1 MFEKKLKNSKFK
13 YWMESE
19 IYQQPLVLADIINA
33 YNAGAE
39 KISIPEKVNRV
50 VVVASGSSYHCA
62 RFAVD
67 LLERISGVETRA
79 IYSSEF
85 LLKSVIPHDEGLL
98 YIFITQSGE
107 TSDTLGAVRR
117 VKEFGHIP
125 TLCITNKEGSSVW
138 DLCDYRIGCSAGKE
152 LGIAATKSFTAQ
164 MLSLLIVALTL
175 AKNHDESNQYVK
187 DYQKSLNLI
196 PEIITKALNERKK
209 IKHLAS
215 LVAKAKNIVIAADG
229 IAYSLAK
236 EAALKIKET
245 SYMNVN
251 AAILGEFMHGH
262 VAVLNNKSVLLYL
275 SLKDISYTSA
285 KYLQNIKKE
294 YNPSIYIIGKP
305 SADVKANMSINIEC
319 ENELQYM
326 FANVVICQL
335 LALEI
340 AIKKHR
346 NPDKPHGLKKIV
358 RF

>member
-1 MFEKKLKNSKFK
+1 MRDKKLKNSKFK

-19 IYQQPLVLADIINA
+19 IYQQPMVLADIIHA
-33 YNAGAE
+33 YTEGAE
-39 KISIPEKVNRV
+39 NISIPENVNRV
-50 VVVASGSSYHCA
+50 IIVASGSSYHCA

-67 LLERISGVETRA
+67 LLERISGIETRA

-107 TSDTLGAVRR
+107 TSDTIGAVRR
-117 VKEFGHIP
+117 VKEFGHLP
-125 TLCITNKEGSSVW
+125 TLCITNKENSTIW
-138 DLCDYRIGCSAGKE
+138 DLCDYRVCCSAGKE

-164 MLSLLIVALTL
+164 MLTLLIIALTL
-175 AKNHDESNQYVK
+175 AKKHDETNEYVK
-187 DYQKSLNLI
+187 AYRTSLNCI
-196 PEIITKALNERKK
+196 PDIITQALNIRKK
-209 IKHLAS
+209 VRQLAA
-215 LVAKAKNIVIAADG
+215 LIAKSKNIVIAADG

-245 SYMNVN
+245 SYLNVN

-275 SLKDISYTSA
+275 SLRNISYTSA
-285 KYLQNIKKE
+285 KYLQNIKKD
-294 YNPSIYIIGKP
+294 YNPALYIIGKP
-305 SADVKANMSINIEC
+305 NPDIHANMTINIEC

-346 NPDKPHGLKKIV
+346 NPDKPRGLKKIV
-358 RF
+358 KF

>member
-1 MFEKKLKNSKFK
+1 MLKKSLRTSKFK

-19 IYQQPLVLADIINA
+19 IYQQPMVLADIIRA
-33 YNAGAE
+33 YRESNDE
-39 KISIPEKVNRV
+39 ISIPENVRRV
-50 VVVASGSSYHCA
+50 IVVASGSSYHCA

-85 LLKSVIPHDEGLL
+85 LLKSVIPHDEGTL

-117 VKEFGHIP
+117 VKEFGHLP
-125 TLCITNKEGSSVW
+125 TLCVTNKAGSSVW
-138 DLCDYRIGCSAGKE
+138 ELCDYRVCCSAGKE

-175 AKNHDESNQYVK
+175 AKQHDNENECVK
-187 DYQKSLNLI
+187 TYRESLNEI
-196 PEIITKALNERKK
+196 PDIVTKALNERKK
-209 IKHLAS
+209 VKRLAS
-215 LVAKAKNIVIAADG
+215 FLAGAKNFVIAADG

-236 EAALKIKET
+236 EASLKIKET
-245 SYMNVN
+245 SYLNVN

-262 VAVLNNKSVLLYL
+262 VAVLNNRSALLYL
-275 SLKDISYTSA
+275 SLKELSYTASR
-285 KYLQNIKKE
+285 YINTIKKN
-294 YNPSIYIIGKP
+294 YNPSLYLIGRGSSDIKT
-305 SADVKANMSINIEC
+305 NMSINIDC

-340 AIKKHR
+340 AIKKGK
-346 NPDKPHGLKKIV
+346 NPDKPHGLKKV
-358 RF
+358 VQ

>member
-1 MFEKKLKNSKFK
+1 MRDKKLKDSKFK

-19 IYQQPLVLADIINA
+19 IYQQPMVLADIIHA
-33 YNAGAE
+33 YRDGAE
-39 KISIPEKVNRV
+39 KVSIPENVNRV
-50 VVVASGSSYHCA
+50 VIVASGSSYHCA

-85 LLKSVIPHDEGLL
+85 LLKSIIPHDEGLL

-125 TLCITNKEGSSVW
+125 TLCITNKEGSTVW
-138 DLCDYRIGCSAGKE
+138 DLCDYRVCCSAGKE

-175 AKNHDESNQYVK
+175 ANNHDETNEYVK
-187 DYQKSLNLI
+187 SYRESLNYI
-196 PEIITKALNERKK
+196 PDIVTKALNMRGKVK
-209 IKHLAS
+209 QLAGF
-215 LVAKAKNIVIAADG
+215 VAKSKNIVIAADG

-236 EAALKIKET
+236 EASLKIKET
-245 SYMNVN
+245 SYLNVN

-275 SLKDISYTSA
+275 SLKDISYTSVR
-285 KYLQNIKKE
+285 YLQNIKKD
-294 YNPSIYIIGKP
+294 YNPSLYIIGKP
-305 SADVKANMSINIEC
+305 NPDVRANMTINIEC

-326 FANVVICQL
+326 FANVVLCQL
-335 LALEI
+335 LALEV
-340 AIKKHR
+340 AVKKHK
-346 NPDKPHGLKKIV
+346 NPDKPRGLRKIV
-358 RF
+358 KF

>member
-1 MFEKKLKNSKFK
+1 MRDKKLKNSKFK

-19 IYQQPLVLADIINA
+19 IYQQPMVLADIIRA
-33 YNAGAE
+33 YSEGAE
-39 KISIPEKVNRV
+39 KIAIPENVNRV
-50 VVVASGSSYHCA
+50 IIIASGSSYHCA

-67 LLERISGVETRA
+67 LLERISGIETRA

-107 TSDTLGAVRR
+107 TGDTVSAVRR
-117 VKEFGHIP
+117 VKEFGHLP
-125 TLCITNKEGSSVW
+125 TLCITNKENSTIW
-138 DLCDYRIGCSAGKE
+138 ELCDYRVCCSAGKE

-175 AKNHDESNQYVK
+175 AKNHDESNEYVK
-187 DYQKSLNLI
+187 VYRESLNYI
-196 PEIITKALNERKK
+196 PDIVTKALDMRKK
-209 IKHLAS
+209 VKHLAG
-215 LVAKAKNIVIAADG
+215 LIAKAKNIVVAADG

-245 SYMNVN
+245 SYLNVN

-262 VAVLNNKSVLLYL
+262 VAVLNNKSVLLYI
-275 SLKDISYTSA
+275 SLKGVSYTTA
-285 KYLQNIKKE
+285 RYLQNIKKD
-294 YNPSIYIIGKP
+294 YNPALYIIGKT
-305 SADVKANMSINIEC
+305 SSDVHANMTINVEC

-326 FANVVICQL
+326 FANVVLCQL

-346 NPDKPHGLKKIV
+346 NPDSPRGLKKIV